1 MPVVFCFHF
10 IPPLRWKVLH
20 LDRVSSLKVS
30 KYKFTSGTWRQQQ
43 PAAARRRISFSS
55 LLSARGKWCCALI
68 GCWPLTCAPSCW
80 RTVRAARSAQ
90 SALLPVI
97 PHRYL
102 PLLHTQTHTHTHTL
116 IHSLTHTHI
125 HTLTLM
131 SARCVCAHHRLL
143 QPATDFTWA
152 NKPRDLT
159 TKPCAHTALCGIAGY
174 YYFCALS
181 GGNGGG
187 VSARAITM
195 DCLFLLIWT
204 LPIPLVG
211 CTSLRLLSTLLSWNI
226 IKACALYQPCMHPS
240 VKHTHRLSVG
250 PKQTHICL
258 FSAWFVPTPAAALT
272 ECGEK

>member
-1 MPVVFCFHF
+1 MMLRADWLLAADLCSILLADRQSRAECSVSA
-10 IPPLRWKVLH
+10 PPGDPTPL
-20 LDRVSSLKVS
+20 
-30 KYKFTSGTWRQQQ
+30 
-43 PAAARRRISFSS
+43 PAAA
-55 LLSARGKWCCALI
+55 A
-68 GCWPLTCAPSCW
+68 
-80 RTVRAARSAQ
+80 
-90 SALLPVI
+90 
-97 PHRYL
+97 
-102 PLLHTQTHTHTHTL
+102 HTNTHTHTHTHTHTL